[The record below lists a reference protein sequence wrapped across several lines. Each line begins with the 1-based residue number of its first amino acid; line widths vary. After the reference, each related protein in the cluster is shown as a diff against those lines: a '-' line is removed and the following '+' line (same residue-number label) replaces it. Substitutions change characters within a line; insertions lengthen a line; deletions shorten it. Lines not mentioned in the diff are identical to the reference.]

1 MLPPT
6 LYTVL
11 NEMNEAEI
19 QRAVQKARRNGPR
32 QRREMNVRLPR
43 IRAFMRRRAA
53 LRTTTS

>member
-19 QRAVQKARRNGPR
+19 QRAVAKARQRGPR
-32 QRREMNVRLPR
+32 EHRELTIRLPR
-43 IRAFMRRRAA
+43 IRAFVRRRAA
-53 LRTTTS
+53 LRTTAS